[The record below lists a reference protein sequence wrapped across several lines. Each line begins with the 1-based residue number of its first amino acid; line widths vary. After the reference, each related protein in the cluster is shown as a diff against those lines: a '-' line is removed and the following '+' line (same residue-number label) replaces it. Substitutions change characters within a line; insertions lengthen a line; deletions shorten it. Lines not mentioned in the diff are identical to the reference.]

1 MQTSRVSVIIPFSKP
16 DVAEVA
22 LEKLVHQTYPAD
34 LTEIIVVGPGSNA
47 LVNRWPI
54 KAIETHP
61 IYYPGE
67 ARNIGA
73 AEAAGE
79 YFLFIDDDC
88 EPAPDWIEQ
97 NVHELEQPKI
107 GAVGGQIAG
116 KSKDFFAQCVDFS
129 SFAFSQVNRRM
140 ETPVCSASLAVKRQ
154 AYEERRDKPGAPF
167 AQAFENEATRLL
179 ELEYPPVVGTGGEVV
194 APQIAGL
201 PHNQVVAIETL
212 REGATR
218 IAEDASIRRTDLL
231 LQSSFNALAMGIDA
245 ADSIRASNSLE
256 KMLAHFLG
264 EEEEEVDGVI
274 RFAGELLPQF
284 GVLRCDADGAS
295 VEVTLPHHNAADR
308 HESPGGDAPLFG
320 PQHGRDYDVLGRAN
334 HAVGLHDDPPA
345 QVVFHEH
352 LMRLCQTELP
362 G

>member
-47 LVNRWPI
+47 LANRWPI
-54 KAIETHP
+54 KAIDTHS

-73 AEAAGE
+73 AEAAGD

-97 NVHELEQPKI
+97 NIHELEQPKI

-116 KSKDFFAQCVDFS
+116 KSKEFFAQCVDFS

-154 AYEERRDKPGAPF
+154 AYEDAKGFSEELRSGEDIDFCYRLIKMGYKTVYQPAVKVLHNHRRKNFSTLIRYSYFYGRVKGLYVKLLHANMSKRNKMLTLFYHPLIYLMMIIPVSFGITGTIIRLNVREYPRVLLYAPF
-167 AQAFENEATRLL
+167 IFLSKVAYHLGIWQWILKDK
-179 ELEYPPVVGTGGEVV
+179 VV
-194 APQIAGL
+194 
-201 PHNQVVAIETL
+201 
-212 REGATR
+212 R
-218 IAEDASIRRTDLL
+218 
-231 LQSSFNALAMGIDA
+231 
-245 ADSIRASNSLE
+245 
-256 KMLAHFLG
+256 
-264 EEEEEVDGVI
+264 
-274 RFAGELLPQF
+274 
-284 GVLRCDADGAS
+284 
-295 VEVTLPHHNAADR
+295 
-308 HESPGGDAPLFG
+308 
-320 PQHGRDYDVLGRAN
+320 
-334 HAVGLHDDPPA
+334 
-345 QVVFHEH
+345 
-352 LMRLCQTELP
+352 
-362 G
+362 